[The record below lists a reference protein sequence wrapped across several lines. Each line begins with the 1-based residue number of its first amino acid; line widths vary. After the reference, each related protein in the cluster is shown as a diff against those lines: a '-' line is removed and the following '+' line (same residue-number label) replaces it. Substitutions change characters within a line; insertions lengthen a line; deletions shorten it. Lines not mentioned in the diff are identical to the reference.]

1 MKKYLMLI
9 LSAIMLLTVL
19 ISCTEQEADLAN
31 SSNSVAQSTTVPSEP
46 VTGTTAT
53 TQPTVTPP
61 EDQPEIPTEPT
72 NPVYTVTWQFTYD
85 YGFHSEEATLL
96 VNYGYLQGDF
106 NWIRIPNDIVAGDA
120 ITINYTGDYIVQ
132 ETYPGSMI
140 LNGEVISYSFTYAN
154 VIPMAT
160 ENLTG
165 EIDAPNNY
173 VILDRSGR
181 YTTLDKYE
189 GDTVYLVEDQRT
201 VRPRTVDTPI
211 YVSCMLA
218 YNPRDL
224 EDGVPENEN
233 ISEIEARDIAH
244 DHYYNEYFV
253 KYEEQLEYEIVE
265 AKSLDGYWQVHISEY
280 WEGGCG
286 YFYTIDKI
294 TGEIVCLEIAE

>member
-1 MKKYLMLI
+1 MKKYLLLL
-9 LSAIMLLTVL
+9 LSAIMILTVL
-19 ISCTEQEADLAN
+19 ISCTEQETDLAN
-31 SSNSVAQSTTVPSEP
+31 SSNSVAQSTTVPSDP
-46 VTGTTAT
+46 VTG
-53 TQPTVTPP
+53 
-61 EDQPEIPTEPT
+61 
-72 NPVYTVTWQFTYD
+72 PVYTVTWQFTYD

-132 ETYPGSMI
+132 ETYPSSII

-160 ENLTG
+160 ENLT
-165 EIDAPNNY
+165 EEMLLEYDAPNNY
-173 VILDRSGR
+173 VILDRSGK

-189 GDTVYLVEDQRT
+189 GDRVYLVEDQRT
-201 VRPRTVDTPI
+201 VRPRTEDTPF

-253 KYEEQLEYEIVE
+253 KYEEQLEYEILE

-280 WEGGCG
+280 WEGGSG